1 MMQAESLDVASEY
14 EALLQFLYIS
24 PVGLAQITG
33 EGEIVMMNPVSSQ
46 LLMPLSCDGGLN
58 NLFTA
63 LQDFAPDLR
72 HQVSSYR
79 APRGAVCD
87 GLRVELG
94 PFRRS
99 ERDPQVLSLT
109 LLKLDSNRLMAV
121 LHDITQQVKHERLL
135 RQNEAW
141 FNAII
146 IGVTDYALV
155 SLDREGRVESWNESI
170 GRVTGF
176 DRSAVGKPY
185 SLFYPDDCITSHRV
199 TDRLSEA
206 DESGWSLDD
215 GWRQRADGSRFW
227 GTAMI
232 APLPLPHDGN
242 GPAYCLIIRDI
253 TDKREANEH
262 LRRATECDHLTGIAN
277 RRAFFEAADLEIAR
291 WQKAPRPLSL
301 LMFDADHFKEINDR
315 YGHPAGDSV
324 LRHFSEMLTGAFR
337 ECDIVARI
345 GGEEFAVLL
354 PSTGTSGALAVANRL
369 INAVAVQTVEID
381 GQRIRYTVSG
391 GLASMAPEITGLAAL
406 MKRADQALYAAKG
419 AGRNCVQSFG

>member
-1 MMQAESLDVASEY
+1 MQAESLDVASEY

-146 IGVTDYALV
+146 IGVTDYARGASNRGMRASAASPDSTAAQWASPTRFSILTIASHPTASQTV
-155 SLDREGRVESWNESI
+155 SARQTKAAGVSMTA
-170 GRVTGF
+170 GA
-176 DRSAVGKPY
+176 SAPTV
-185 SLFYPDDCITSHRV
+185 
-199 TDRLSEA
+199 
-206 DESGWSLDD
+206 
-215 GWRQRADGSRFW
+215 
-227 GTAMI
+227 
-232 APLPLPHDGN
+232 
-242 GPAYCLIIRDI
+242 PA
-253 TDKREANEH
+253 
-262 LRRATECDHLTGIAN
+262 
-277 RRAFFEAADLEIAR
+277 F
-291 WQKAPRPLSL
+291 
-301 LMFDADHFKEINDR
+301 
-315 YGHPAGDSV
+315 
-324 LRHFSEMLTGAFR
+324 
-337 ECDIVARI
+337 
-345 GGEEFAVLL
+345 
-354 PSTGTSGALAVANRL
+354 GALR
-369 INAVAVQTVEID
+369 
-381 GQRIRYTVSG
+381 
-391 GLASMAPEITGLAAL
+391 
-406 MKRADQALYAAKG
+406 
-419 AGRNCVQSFG
+419 

>member
-1 MMQAESLDVASEY
+1 MQTDAAEMAAEY
-14 EALLQFLYIS
+14 QALLQFLYMS

-46 LLMPLSCDGGLN
+46 LLMPLSNDGGLN

-63 LQDFAPDLR
+63 LENFAPDLR
-72 HQVSSYR
+72 HHVSSFS
-79 APRGAVCD
+79 APRGTVCD
-87 GLRVELG
+87 GLRIELG
-94 PFRRS
+94 PFTRS
-99 ERDPQVLSLT
+99 ERDPKVLSLT
-109 LLKLDSNRLMAV
+109 LLKLEANRLMAV
-121 LHDITQQVKHERLL
+121 LNDITQQIKHERQL
-135 RQNEAW
+135 RQNQAW

-146 IGVTDYALV
+146 VGVTDYALV

-176 DRSAVGKPY
+176 AGEAVGKPY
-185 SLFYPDDCITSHRV
+185 SIFYPEGCITAHRV

-215 GWRQRADGSRFW
+215 GWRQRADGTRFW

-232 APLPLPHDGN
+232 APLPLQHDGK

-253 TDKREANEH
+253 TDKREATEH
-262 LRRATECDHLTGIAN
+262 LRRASECDHLTGIAN
-277 RRAFFEAADLEIAR
+277 RRAFFEAADLEVAR

-324 LRHFSEMLTGAFR
+324 LRHFAAMLTRTFR

-354 PSTGTSGALAVANRL
+354 PSTGTPGALAVATRL
-369 INAVAVQTVEID
+369 VSAVAVQTLEID
-381 GQRIRYTVSG
+381 GQRISYTVSG
-391 GLASMAPEITGLAAL
+391 GLASMEPEVTGLAGL
-406 MKRADQALYAAKG
+406 MKRADQALYAAKNS
-419 AGRNCVQSFG
+419 GRNRVQSFA